1 MANSFKNYTQ
11 AAVGTSPTTIYTA
24 GASVTTTLIGMTVA
38 NLLTTTITAN
48 VIITSSGSD
57 FYMVKKVEIEPGN
70 SLVAIGG
77 NQKIILEPN
86 DSIKVS
92 TSDSSS
98 ADVILSL
105 LEIT

>member
-1 MANSFKNYTQ
+1 MLFRS